1 VSVPPLL
8 DGPDRQRAFAE
19 RRSQQLPNRAPAQGS
34 IDAAIRT
41 VIREEVRAELRAAL
55 ADHRAEERSREGA
68 KLIPFPEAAKQLGLT
83 AKALRSRIERGS
95 IDGALKIGERWH
107 VALAG
112 VKKPETE

>member
-1 VSVPPLL
+1 VSLPPLL
-8 DGPDRQRAFAE
+8 DGPQRQRALVE
-19 RRSQQLPNRAPAQGS
+19 RRSTQLPTRPPAEGT

-55 ADHRAEERSREGA
+55 ADHRAEERSHEGT
-68 KLIPFPEAAKQLGLT
+68 KLVPLPEAAKHLGLT

-95 IDGALKIGERWH
+95 IDGAVKIGERWH